1 MAEVKSV
8 QNYYHKMCLVYF
20 IFKYFY
26 SKMEEIMKIDELIV
40 CPKCNSKNLKVKRE
54 ATYLYTYTLNQ
65 SDTQASAEASRKGK
79 VATKPY
85 GTQTSQELSSM
96 GKAATHDQPYGTQA
110 SHELSGMDKATTHD
124 QQPYNTHTSEEAFL
138 PFLFDYREQLDNYE
152 YVECEDCHNRFACNI
167 SDPNSKI
174 KLTIL
179 QKAIR
184 SDYENNPGYLG

>member
-1 MAEVKSV
+1 
-8 QNYYHKMCLVYF
+8 
-20 IFKYFY
+20 
-26 SKMEEIMKIDELIV
+26 MEEIMKIDELIV

-96 GKAATHDQPYGTQA
+96 GKAATHDQPYDTYA
-110 SHELSGMDKATTHD
+110 SQELSSTDKVTMYDRPNDPHASQGLSSMDKTATHD
-124 QQPYNTHTSEEAFL
+124 QHNDTHASEEAFL